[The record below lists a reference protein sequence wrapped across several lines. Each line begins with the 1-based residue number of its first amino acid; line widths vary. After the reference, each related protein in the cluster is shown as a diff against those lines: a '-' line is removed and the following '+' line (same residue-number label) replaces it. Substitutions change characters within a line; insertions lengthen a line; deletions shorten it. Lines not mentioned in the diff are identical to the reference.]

1 MIPAVKIDIKQKD
14 IKKLV
19 AVAYNF
25 SQGYVLL
32 EI

>member
-1 MIPAVKIDIKQKD
+1 MIAAVKIDMKQQE

-25 SQGYVLL
+25 SQGYILL